1 MHGLMMDQLLISDLI
16 RHADRN
22 HGDTEIVSKTVE
34 GGIHR
39 YTYREAH
46 ARAAAGQALQALG
59 TNTADRVGT
68 LAWNGYRHYEPLL
81 RDLGHWRDHQY
92 DQPAALCRADRL
104 HLEPRREPGALFRR
118 DVHAARREARAAAR
132 HRAALRSAHRSRA
145 HAEGVEVPLLRRAA
159 GTAERRLPVA
169 PFDERTAAALCYTS
183 GTTGNP
189 KGALYQ
195 HRSTVIHA
203 YAAARCPMRS
213 TCLRSTA
220 SCRWCRCSTP
230 MPGACPTRARWSA
243 RRWCFPGRTSTAR
256 ASTT

>member
-1 MHGLMMDQLLISDLI
+1 MHGLMMDQPLLISDLI

-46 ARAAAGQALQALG
+46 ARARRLARALQALG

-68 LAWNGYRHYEPLL
+68 SPGTATGTTSSTTRSRALARSS
-81 RDLGHWRDHQY
+81 Y

-169 PFDERTAAALCYTS
+169 SFDERTAALCYTS

-203 YAAARCPMRS
+203 YAAALPDALD
-213 TCLRSTA
+213 LRSTA